1 MIEGRGTMKLSLR
14 QKGYRKRLFLHKA
27 YRMFI
32 CFIFMLTLQGCS
44 EKSLYQNGDYY
55 GESEG
60 YYSNIKVMVTISGGK
75 IFEIDIVEHNEPEI
89 LADIV
94 FEKLPPII
102 IKKNSTDVDIIS
114 GASYTSK
121 SLIEAVENALTEAR
135 K

>member
-1 MIEGRGTMKLSLR
+1 M
-14 QKGYRKRLFLHKA
+14 RLCLHQA
-27 YRMFI
+27 YSMLI
-32 CFIFMLTLQGCS
+32 CFFFMLSLQGCS
-44 EKSLYQNGDYY
+44 EKTLYKNGDYY

-75 IFEIDIVEHNEPEI
+75 IFEISIVEHNEPEI

-121 SLIEAVENALTEAR
+121 SLIEAVENALMEAR